1 MLQTSGLNVRYAYSL
16 GDGESHPKIKT
27 IQRMEDIGMSKEFL
41 EAKTRKELRVIA
53 TELKITG
60 RWEMNKE
67 QLIDAILRAS
77 SAENSK
83 QKNVVDVNSQSANDE
98 CKVDNHENEN
108 VEAENKVENESAGVK
123 VNMEQKMS
131 YIENI
136 DIGTIVAFRLSNGKV
151 KSANV
156 TRKST
161 KNRKLK
167 LETDYGAEYI
177 VSFDDI
183 LWVRTG
189 KRWPRGVYK
198 LLKGLV
204 DENGKEEQKS

>member
-1 MLQTSGLNVRYAYSL
+1 
-16 GDGESHPKIKT
+16 
-27 IQRMEDIGMSKEFL
+27 MSREVL
-41 EAKTRKELRVIA
+41 EAKTKKELRVIA
-53 TELKITG
+53 TELEITG
-60 RWEMNKE
+60 RWDMTKP
-67 QLIDAILRAS
+67 QLIDAILRAK
-77 SAENSK
+77 SAENSEPEEK
-83 QKNVVDVNSQSANDE
+83 ADENQQSAKDE
-98 CKVDNHENEN
+98 CKVDNHVSEDA
-108 VEAENKVENESAGVK
+108 EAEDKVENESANIK

-151 KSANV
+151 KSAKV

-177 VSFDDI
+177 ISYEDI
-183 LWVRTG
+183 VWVRTG

-198 LLKGLV
+198 LLKGQV
-204 DENGKEEQKS
+204 DANGKEKIEA

>member
-1 MLQTSGLNVRYAYSL
+1 MSRENLQ
-16 GDGESHPKIKT
+16 KKT
-27 IQRMEDIGMSKEFL
+27 C
-41 EAKTRKELRVIA
+41 KELR
-53 TELKITG
+53 ELAKELSISG
-60 RWEMNKE
+60 RWDMTKD
-67 QLIDAILRAS
+67 QLIDAILGAEVVENTNES
-77 SAENSK
+77 ESAK
-83 QKNVVDVNSQSANDE
+83 DE
-98 CKVDNHENEN
+98 CKVDNQEN
-108 VEAENKVENESAGVK
+108 VVEVEDKVEKESANVD
-123 VNMEQKMS
+123 VDMAQKIP

-136 DIGTIVAFRLSNGKV
+136 EIGTLVAFRLSNGKV
-151 KSANV
+151 KSAKV

-183 LWVRTG
+183 VWVRTG

-204 DENGKEEQKS
+204 DDNGKEEQKG

>member
-1 MLQTSGLNVRYAYSL
+1 
-16 GDGESHPKIKT
+16 
-27 IQRMEDIGMSKEFL
+27 MSREFL
-41 EAKTRKELRVIA
+41 EAKTKKELRVIA
-53 TELKITG
+53 TELEITG
-60 RWEMNKE
+60 RWDMTKA
-67 QLIDAILRAS
+67 QLIDAILG
-77 SAENSK
+77 AESVESI
-83 QKNVVDVNSQSANDE
+83 KNKDVVEDIPQSANDE
-98 CKVDNHENEN
+98 CKVDNHVCEN
-108 VEAENKVENESAGVK
+108 VEVEEKVENESANVAK

-151 KSANV
+151 KSAKV

-183 LWVRTG
+183 IWVRTG

-198 LLKGLV
+198 LLKGQV
-204 DENGKEEQKS
+204 DANGKEKIKA

>member
-1 MLQTSGLNVRYAYSL
+1 
-16 GDGESHPKIKT
+16 
-27 IQRMEDIGMSKEFL
+27 MSKEIL
-41 EAKTRKELRVIA
+41 QNKTCKELR
-53 TELKITG
+53 ELAKDMNISG
-60 RWEMNKE
+60 RWDMTKD
-67 QLIDAILRAS
+67 QLIDAILGAEVVENTNES
-77 SAENSK
+77 ESAK
-83 QKNVVDVNSQSANDE
+83 DE
-98 CKVDNHENEN
+98 CKVDNQEN
-108 VEAENKVENESAGVK
+108 VVEVEDKVEKESANVD
-123 VNMEQKMS
+123 VDMAQKMP

-136 DIGTIVAFRLSNGKV
+136 EIGTLVAFRLSNGKV
-151 KSANV
+151 KSAKV

-183 LWVRTG
+183 VWVRTG

-204 DENGKEEQKS
+204 DDNGKEEQKG

>member
-1 MLQTSGLNVRYAYSL
+1 MSREIL
-16 GDGESHPKIKT
+16 ES
-27 IQRMEDIGMSKEFL
+27 
-41 EAKTRKELRVIA
+41 KTRKELRVIA
-53 TELKITG
+53 TELSITG
-60 RWEMNKE
+60 RWDMTKE
-67 QLIDAILRAS
+67 QLIEAILRAN
-77 SAENSK
+77 SAEVGKEND
-83 QKNVVDVNSQSANDE
+83 VVEEIPQSANDE
-98 CKVDNHENEN
+98 CKVDNHECVS
-108 VEAENKVENESAGVK
+108 VEAEEKSENESASVK

-151 KSANV
+151 KSAKV

-177 VSFDDI
+177 ISYEDVV
-183 LWVRTG
+183 WVRTG

-198 LLKGLV
+198 LLKGQV
-204 DENGKEEQKS
+204 DVNGKETSKA

>member
-1 MLQTSGLNVRYAYSL
+1 MSREVLVL
-16 GDGESHPKIKT
+16 KT
-27 IQRMEDIGMSKEFL
+27 K
-41 EAKTRKELRVIA
+41 KELRAIA
-53 TELKITG
+53 TELEITG
-60 RWEMNKE
+60 RWDMTKE
-67 QLIDAILRAS
+67 QLIDAILRAN
-77 SAENSK
+77 SAEVGN
-83 QKNVVDVNSQSANDE
+83 QENVVDENPQSANDE
-98 CKVDNHENEN
+98 CKVDNHECVN
-108 VEAENKVENESAGVK
+108 VEAETKVENESASVQ

-151 KSANV
+151 KSAKV

-177 VSFDDI
+177 ISYEDVV
-183 LWVRTG
+183 WVRTG

-198 LLKGLV
+198 LLKGQV
-204 DENGKEEQKS
+204 DVDGKESVKA

>member
-1 MLQTSGLNVRYAYSL
+1 MSRENLQ
-16 GDGESHPKIKT
+16 KKT
-27 IQRMEDIGMSKEFL
+27 C
-41 EAKTRKELRVIA
+41 KELR
-53 TELKITG
+53 ELAKELNISG
-60 RWEMNKE
+60 RWDMTKD
-67 QLIDAILRAS
+67 QLIDAILGAEVVENTNES
-77 SAENSK
+77 ESAK
-83 QKNVVDVNSQSANDE
+83 DE
-98 CKVDNHENEN
+98 CKVDNQEN
-108 VEAENKVENESAGVK
+108 VVEVEDKVEKESANVD
-123 VNMEQKMS
+123 VDMAQKMP

-136 DIGTIVAFRLSNGKV
+136 EIGTLVAFRLSNGKV
-151 KSANV
+151 KSAKV

-183 LWVRTG
+183 VWVRTG

-204 DENGKEEQKS
+204 DDNGKEEQKS

>member
-1 MLQTSGLNVRYAYSL
+1 
-16 GDGESHPKIKT
+16 
-27 IQRMEDIGMSKEFL
+27 MSKEIL
-41 EAKTRKELRVIA
+41 EVKTKKELRAIA
-53 TELKITG
+53 TELEITG
-60 RWEMNKE
+60 RWDMTKE
-67 QLIDAILRAS
+67 QLIEAILRAN
-77 SAENSK
+77 SAKVSE
-83 QKNVVDVNSQSANDE
+83 QENVVDENPQSANDE
-98 CKVDNHENEN
+98 CKVDNHKCDN
-108 VEAENKVENESAGVK
+108 VEAEDKVENESADVK

-151 KSANV
+151 KSAKV

-177 VSFDDI
+177 ISYEDVV
-183 LWVRTG
+183 WVRTG

-198 LLKGLV
+198 LLKGQV
-204 DENGKEEQKS
+204 DANGKETIKA

>member
-1 MLQTSGLNVRYAYSL
+1 MSRENLQ
-16 GDGESHPKIKT
+16 KKT
-27 IQRMEDIGMSKEFL
+27 C
-41 EAKTRKELRVIA
+41 KELR
-53 TELKITG
+53 ELAKELNISG
-60 RWEMNKE
+60 RWDMTKD
-67 QLIDAILRAS
+67 QLIDAILG
-77 SAENSK
+77 AEAVENTNESESTK
-83 QKNVVDVNSQSANDE
+83 DE
-98 CKVDNHENEN
+98 CKVDNQEN
-108 VEAENKVENESAGVK
+108 VVEVEDKVEKESANVD
-123 VNMEQKMS
+123 VDMAQKMP

-136 DIGTIVAFRLSNGKV
+136 EIGTLVAFRLSNGKV
-151 KSANV
+151 KSAKV

-183 LWVRTG
+183 VWVRTG

-204 DENGKEEQKS
+204 DDNGKEEQKG

>member
-1 MLQTSGLNVRYAYSL
+1 MSRENLQ
-16 GDGESHPKIKT
+16 KKT
-27 IQRMEDIGMSKEFL
+27 C
-41 EAKTRKELRVIA
+41 KELR
-53 TELKITG
+53 ELAKGLNISG
-60 RWEMNKE
+60 RWDMTKD
-67 QLIDAILRAS
+67 QLIDAILGAEVVENTNES
-77 SAENSK
+77 ESAK
-83 QKNVVDVNSQSANDE
+83 DE
-98 CKVDNHENEN
+98 CKVDNQEN
-108 VEAENKVENESAGVK
+108 VVEVEDKVEKESANVD
-123 VNMEQKMS
+123 VDMAQKMP

-136 DIGTIVAFRLSNGKV
+136 EIGTLVAFRLSNGKV
-151 KSANV
+151 KSAKV

-183 LWVRTG
+183 VWVRTG

-204 DENGKEEQKS
+204 DDNGKEEQKG

>member
-1 MLQTSGLNVRYAYSL
+1 
-16 GDGESHPKIKT
+16 
-27 IQRMEDIGMSKEFL
+27 MSKENL
-41 EAKTRKELRVIA
+41 QNKTCKELR
-53 TELKITG
+53 ELAKDMNISG
-60 RWEMNKE
+60 RWDMTKD
-67 QLIDAILRAS
+67 QLIDAILGAEVLEKNDES
-77 SAENSK
+77 ESAK
-83 QKNVVDVNSQSANDE
+83 DE
-98 CKVDNHENEN
+98 CKIDNHDV
-108 VEAENKVENESAGVK
+108 VEVEDKVEKESANVDFD
-123 VNMEQKMS
+123 MAQKIP

-136 DIGTIVAFRLSNGKV
+136 EIGTSNGKV
-151 KSANV
+151 KSAKV

-189 KRWPRGVYK
+189 KRWPRGIYK

>member
-1 MLQTSGLNVRYAYSL
+1 MAVAF
-16 GDGESHPKIKT
+16 DA
-27 IQRMEDIGMSKEFL
+27 RMEVVENTNESES
-41 EAKTRKELRVIA
+41 AK
-53 TELKITG
+53 
-60 RWEMNKE
+60 
-67 QLIDAILRAS
+67 
-77 SAENSK
+77 
-83 QKNVVDVNSQSANDE
+83 DE
-98 CKVDNHENEN
+98 CKVDNQEN
-108 VEAENKVENESAGVK
+108 VVEVEDKVEKESANVD
-123 VNMEQKMS
+123 VDMAQKMP

-136 DIGTIVAFRLSNGKV
+136 EIGTLVAFRLSNGKV
-151 KSANV
+151 KSAKV

-183 LWVRTG
+183 VWVRTS

-204 DENGKEEQKS
+204 DDNGKEEQKG

>member
-1 MLQTSGLNVRYAYSL
+1 MSRENLQ
-16 GDGESHPKIKT
+16 KKT
-27 IQRMEDIGMSKEFL
+27 C
-41 EAKTRKELRVIA
+41 KELR
-53 TELKITG
+53 ELAKELNISG
-60 RWEMNKE
+60 RWDMTKD
-67 QLIDAILRAS
+67 QLIDAILGAEVVENTNES
-77 SAENSK
+77 ESAK
-83 QKNVVDVNSQSANDE
+83 DE
-98 CKVDNHENEN
+98 CKVDNQEN
-108 VEAENKVENESAGVK
+108 VVEVEDKVEKESANVD
-123 VNMEQKMS
+123 VDMAQKMP

-136 DIGTIVAFRLSNGKV
+136 EIGTLVAFRLSNGKV
-151 KSANV
+151 KSAKV

-183 LWVRTG
+183 VWVRTG

-204 DENGKEEQKS
+204 DDNGKEE

>member
-1 MLQTSGLNVRYAYSL
+1 MSRENLQ
-16 GDGESHPKIKT
+16 KKT
-27 IQRMEDIGMSKEFL
+27 C
-41 EAKTRKELRVIA
+41 KELR
-53 TELKITG
+53 ELANELNISG
-60 RWEMNKE
+60 RWDMTKD
-67 QLIDAILRAS
+67 QLIDAILGAEVVENTNES
-77 SAENSK
+77 ESAK
-83 QKNVVDVNSQSANDE
+83 DE
-98 CKVDNHENEN
+98 CKVDNQEN
-108 VEAENKVENESAGVK
+108 VVEVEDKVEKESANVD
-123 VNMEQKMS
+123 VDMAQKMP

-136 DIGTIVAFRLSNGKV
+136 EIGTLVAFRFSNGKV
-151 KSANV
+151 KSAKV

-183 LWVRTG
+183 VWVRTG

-204 DENGKEEQKS
+204 DDNGKEEQKG